1 MPLNAL
7 LDWPA
12 RPPHGGNLHTAIARF
27 GGTPDDWLDLSAAL
41 NPQPYPTPTLD
52 PALWQ
57 HLPPACPA
65 LLDAA
70 RAYYHAPHL
79 LAVAGSQAA
88 IHTLPR
94 LRRPGRVA
102 LVSPSYAEHR
112 WGWQAAGHQLST
124 CAPDADALLAAAA
137 QHDVLVVCQPNNP
150 TGHHYPPELLIH
162 CARQLATRGGWLV
175 VDEAFIDPTPEL
187 SVAAA
192 GTHWPGLVVLR
203 SVGKFFGLA
212 GLRLGFVIGH
222 PQLLAA
228 LDCALGP
235 WAVSAAAQQIGR
247 LALAD
252 THWPTLARQHLQH
265 ASARLATLLSQQG
278 LAQSG
283 TALFRS
289 VWPDAGSL
297 PAAHLHQRLA
307 EQRIWTR
314 LLEGERAGVRF
325 GLPADAAGW
334 ARLEQGLIS
343 ALSPQHQ
350 LPGHQ

>member
-7 LDWPA
+7 LDWPP

-27 GGTPDDWLDLSAAL
+27 GGAPDDWLDLSAAL

-57 HLPPACPA
+57 HLPPPCPA

-70 RAYYHAPHL
+70 RAYYRAPHL

-112 WGWQAAGHQLST
+112 WGWQAAGHQLSA
-124 CAPDADALLAAAA
+124 CPPDAHALLAAAA

-150 TGHHYPPELLIH
+150 TGHRYPPELLIH
-162 CARQLATRGGWLV
+162 CARQLAAHGGWLV
-175 VDEAFIDPTPEL
+175 VDEAFIDPTPEH

-192 GTHWPGLVVLR
+192 SPHWPGLVVLR

-212 GLRLGFVIGH
+212 GLRLGFVLGH

-235 WAVSAAAQQIGR
+235 WTVSAAAQQIGR

-252 THWPTLARQHLQH
+252 LHWPAQARQRLHH
-265 ASARLATLLSQQG
+265 ASGQLAALLTRHG
-278 LAQSG
+278 LAESG

-289 VWPDAGSL
+289 GWPDAGAL
-297 PAAHLHQRLA
+297 PAAQLHQRLA

-314 LLEGERAGVRF
+314 LLDGERPGVRF
-325 GLPADAAGW
+325 GLPADAVGW
-334 ARLEQGLIS
+334 ARLEQGL
-343 ALSPQHQ
+343 Q
-350 LPGHQ
+350 LG

>member
-52 PALWQ
+52 PTLWQ
-57 HLPPACPA
+57 HLPPPCPA

-112 WGWQAAGHQLST
+112 WGWQAAGHQLSA
-124 CAPDADALLAAAA
+124 CSPDAHALLAAAA

-150 TGHHYPPELLIH
+150 TGHSYPPELLIH
-162 CARQLATRGGWLV
+162 CARQLAAHGGWLV

-187 SVAAA
+187 SVAAD

-212 GLRLGFVIGH
+212 GLRLGFVLGH

-235 WAVSAAAQQIGR
+235 WTVSAAAQQIGR

-252 THWPTLARQHLQH
+252 PHWPAQARQHLH
-265 ASARLATLLSQQG
+265 YASAQLAALLTGHG
-278 LAQSG
+278 LAESG

-289 VWPDAGSL
+289 SWPDAGAI
-297 PAAHLHQRLA
+297 PAAQLHQRLA

-314 LLEGERAGVRF
+314 LLEGDRPGVRF
-325 GLPADAAGW
+325 GLPADAVGW
-334 ARLEQGLIS
+334 ARLAR
-343 ALSPQHQ
+343 ALSASVR
-350 LPGHQ
+350 